1 MKNLTLILGGIIL
14 LLNSIIGLIFSSYKP
29 FNIGLN
35 TGVIIVNTLMLYIL
49 GVSKIKDGFKISL
62 SFLFLIAAVMEFVTA
77 FLVSESFENNVA
89 LTILI
94 LLFACQV
101 ILYVIAFIMTNDV
114 FFRLA
119 FKLIS

>member
-1 MKNLTLILGGIIL
+1 MKNLTLVIGGIVL
-14 LLNSIIGLIFSSYKP
+14 LLNLVIGLIFSSYKL

-35 TGVIIVNTLMLYIL
+35 SGVIIVNTLMLYIL

-101 ILYVIAFIMTNDV
+101 ILYVIAYFVSKT
-114 FFRLA
+114 
-119 FKLIS
+119 S